1 MSRKKLTAVVGIVL
15 VIVMGISAFS
25 SMTTF
30 VPCRVTMYADP
41 ATNISLGQYKE
52 CACLT
57 PFTSYD
63 WDGVM
68 EGETYECPV
77 YLKNTGSIG
86 LLIVYEP
93 MDLFFLDDQAHFVI
107 TCFVLEFGMPCEL
120 YVLDTPVQ
128 LPEKDPTNCSSGFF
142 LPPGKVIKVDIQLYI
157 DRVVVGEH
165 YTWEFTF
172 WGKTPCEEAP
182 PAKLI
187 LDKFNDLNG
196 NGVYDAGDIKI
207 TNWKIDVTD
216 PHGVTTTHL
225 TPKTIEITDYGTY
238 TITEDRPFDWVQTA
252 VQVDGVYKTPP
263 TATVIVNINAGE
275 THNVL
280 YGNKVVPR
288 PARLVIEK
296 FNDTNGNGVYDI
308 GIDLM
313 ISGWKIHVTNPNG
326 ATTTYPTPISLMG
339 ILLFGT
345 YTITE
350 DLPID
355 WEQTALRVDGVYKA
369 PTVTTTVLIN
379 AGETHDILYGNK
391 LRPLP
396 QAKLTIQKFNDTDN
410 DGVYDAGTDPLIP
423 WAVNVKDPDGI
434 TTAYTTPVD
443 LVITKFGTYT
453 VTEDLPSG
461 WKQTA
466 VYVDGVPVTP
476 PTLTVT
482 VAINSGETHTVLYG
496 NFKIPRPPG
505 IGLWMSINPISQ
517 RSGLQIA
524 FSWQVLTIRPDV
536 IPQKI
541 ELRLVP
547 PSGSPFIIHT
557 ATNFPTDY
565 AGTYYWTATPPTGT
579 WSIYIT
585 YTYTYYGVTYTAGTF
600 GTFTVTPL

>member
-1 MSRKKLTAVVGIVL
+1 MKVSRKKLVAIVGAIL
-15 VIVMGISAFS
+15 VAVMGISAFS

-41 ATNISLGQYKE
+41 ATNISLGQFKE

-77 YLKNTGSIG
+77 YVKNTGTVG

-93 MDLFFLDDQAHFVI
+93 MDLFFFDDQAHFTI

-128 LPEKDPTNCSSGFF
+128 LPEKDPTKCTEGFL

-187 LDKFNDLNG
+187 LDKFNDTNG
-196 NGVYDAGDIKI
+196 NGVYDAGDVKI
-207 TNWKIDVTD
+207 TDWPINVMD
-216 PHGVTTTHL
+216 PHGGTSTYHA
-225 TPKTIEITDYGTY
+225 PKSLDITEFGTY
-238 TITEDRPFDWVQTA
+238 TITEDLLAGWEQTA
-252 VQVDGVYKTPP
+252 VQVDGVYMTPP
-263 TATVIVNINAGE
+263 TAQVKILINEGE
-275 THNVL
+275 THTVL
-280 YGNKVVPR
+280 YGNKKIPPL
-288 PARLVIEK
+288 PAKLILDK
-296 FNDTNGNGVYDI
+296 FNDTNGNGIYDAGDI
-308 GIDLM
+308 KIAN
-313 ISGWKIHVTNPNG
+313 WKIDVKDPDG
-326 ATTTYPTPISLMG
+326 ITTTYLTPKTIDTTK
-339 ILLFGT
+339 FGT
-345 YTITE
+345 YTTTE
-350 DLPID
+350 ELPAD
-355 WEQTALRVDGVYKA
+355 WEQTALRVDGAYLA
-369 PTVTTTVLIN
+369 PAVTTTVLISE
-379 AGETHDILYGNK
+379 GETHEVLYGNK
-391 LRPLP
+391 LRPP
-396 QAKLTIQKFNDTDN
+396 PRAKLTIQKFNDTN
-410 DGVYDAGTDPLIP
+410 NNGIYDPDPLITG
-423 WAVNVKDPDGI
+423 WTVHVKDPDGI
-434 TTAYTTPVD
+434 TATYTTPVD
-443 LVITKFGTYT
+443 LVITKFGIYT
-453 VTEDLPSG
+453 ITEDLPSG
-461 WKQTA
+461 WIQTA
-466 VYVDGVPVTP
+466 VYVDGALVTP

-482 VAINSGETHTVLYG
+482 VAINSGETHTILYG
-496 NFKIPRPPG
+496 NFKIPPPPPIG
-505 IGLWMSINPISQ
+505 IWMSIVPISQ

-524 FSWQVLTIRPDV
+524 FSWQVLTTRPDV

-579 WSIYIT
+579 WWIYIT
-585 YTYTYYGVTYTAGTF
+585 YTYTYYGTTYTAGTF
-600 GTFTVTPL
+600 GTFTVTS